1 MKKVFQSNSELSKVF
16 ANQTQTLGRSNSMF
30 FEHQI
35 IYSYGYHYEIAKI
48 VYTDKGEDIAFIN
61 SNGFSSTTAKH
72 TNHVFRGLS
81 DKKYFYVPFLKG
93 YNRQYFDV
101 NKLPEILDLMTI
113 EIDNLL
119 NKQIRANK
127 SIYYLNQANDLF
139 NKINEISE
147 LFNLSTRLKSDLFYK
162 AENKVSILSVV

>member
-35 IYSYGYHYEIAKI
+35 IYSYGYHYEIGKI
-48 VYTDKGEDIAFIN
+48 VYTDKGQDIAFIN
-61 SNGFSSTTAKH
+61 SNGFSNTTAKH

-101 NKLPEILDLMTI
+101 NKLPEILDLMSA

-139 NKINEISE
+139 NKINEISD
-147 LFNLSTRLKSDLFYK
+147 LFNLPNRLKSDLFYK

>member
-48 VYTDKGEDIAFIN
+48 VYTDKGKDIAFIN
-61 SNGFSSTTAKH
+61 SNGFSNTTAKH
-72 TNHVFRGLS
+72 TSHVLVGLS
-81 DKKYFYVPFLKG
+81 DKKYFYVPFLRG

-139 NKINEISE
+139 NKINEISD
-147 LFNLSTRLKSDLFYK
+147 LFNLPNRLKSDLFYK

>member
-16 ANQTQTLGRSNSMF
+16 ANQTQSLGRSNSMF

-48 VYTDKGEDIAFIN
+48 VYTDKGQDIAFIN
-61 SNGFSSTTAKH
+61 SNSFSNTTAKH

-93 YNRQYFDV
+93 YNRQYFDI
-101 NKLPEILDLMTI
+101 NKLPEILNLI
-113 EIDNLL
+113 SAEIDNLL

-139 NKINEISE
+139 NKINEISD
-147 LFNLSTRLKSDLFYK
+147 LFNLPNRLKSDLFYK
-162 AENKVSILSVV
+162 AENKVSILLS